1 MSYKI
6 TSHLFFLTLK
16 CVQNA
21 ISYVKEKGILLL
33 IVLITG
39 ALVNSAGFALAQNN
53 QANSSNQTSSANT
66 SGSLDNLGQ
75 HVSEFV
81 HSFKQQRTE
90 IIEAIKD
97 CRDAV
102 RNADNEEDRTKA
114 HDACKQELKQI
125 REKYKAE
132 RTEFRQLFKQYRDSM
147 KALIKEAKK
156 HEITLEQK
164 EKDDNKAVLILS
176 SATGK
181 GVTICHI
188 PPGNAA
194 NPQTITVDSNAV
206 AAHLAHG
213 DTIGECDEQT
223 HDVTDSGSEHD
234 GKQKGKED
242 IQAEDD
248 NEDSHTGDDNEHS
261 ETVKEKKE
269 K

>member
-1 MSYKI
+1 M
-6 TSHLFFLTLK
+6 
-16 CVQNA
+16 
-21 ISYVKEKGILLL
+21 ISSMKEKGILLL
-33 IVLITG
+33 IGLLTG
-39 ALVNSAGFALAQNN
+39 ALVNSAGFAVAQNN
-53 QANSSNQTSSANT
+53 STSSSDQIDSANT
-66 SGSLDNLGQ
+66 SGNTDNLGK

-97 CRDAV
+97 CHDSV
-102 RNADNEEDRTKA
+102 RNADNEEDRAKA
-114 HDACKQELKQI
+114 HEACKEELKQI

-132 RTEFRQLFKQYRDSM
+132 RAEFRQLFKQYRDSM

-164 EKDDNKAVLILS
+164 EKGDNKAVLILS
-176 SATGK
+176 SATDK

-188 PPGNAA
+188 PPGNAT
-194 NPQTITVDSNAV
+194 NSQTITVDSHAV

-213 DTIGECDEQT
+213 DTIGACDGQT
-223 HDVTDSGSEHD
+223 PSVTDSESKHD

-242 IQAEDD
+242 RQYGDD
-248 NEDSHTGDDNEHS
+248 NEDSHAVDDNEHT